1 MSKKTEDHAER
12 IRQAMQKAG
21 IYEERF
27 EFQIAEAANT
37 IDEIEA
43 MRKVVKKEGRV
54 VTETKT
60 GGVGVKKDAHPLI
73 VQINNFK
80 RTYIQELAA
89 LGLNKMS
96 EKKAEAKSRKTDN
109 DPLTE
114 QIRAMQD
121 NG

>member
-37 IDEIEA
+37 IEEIEA

-96 EKKAEAKSRKTDN
+96 EKKAEAKTRKNDD
-109 DPLTE
+109 DPLAE

-121 NG
+121 

>member
-73 VQINNFK
+73 VQINQFK

-96 EKKAEAKSRKTDN
+96 EKKAEAKSRKNED
-109 DPLTE
+109 DPLSD
-114 QIRAMQD
+114 QIKALQD
-121 NG
+121 

>member
-37 IDEIEA
+37 IEEIEA
-43 MRKVVKKEGRV
+43 MRKVVKREGRV

-60 GGVGVKKDAHPLI
+60 AGVGVKKEAHPLI

-96 EKKAEAKSRKTDN
+96 EKKAEAKSRKNED